1 MGNRERIIEASLEL
15 FNACGVRSVTTNRIA
30 DHISIS
36 SGNLYYHFR
45 NKEEIIRELFPRVA
59 EAARSAIQL
68 PDEGEITAAHVGRYH
83 LAGIRSL
90 WEYRFFFRDL
100 AELIS
105 RDPTLA
111 EDYRELQ
118 QWLVDRFLSLFERLI
133 SQGQMDLRNSADDIE
148 RLATIAVILW
158 TSWVNFVVTSRPEP
172 HLEPDDLAEGALH
185 GFLAFAPYLSAHF
198 AEEVREV
205 IRSWL
210 VIQNGAELAAGQR
223 PASEVP

>member
-15 FNACGVRSVTTNRIA
+15 FNACGVQRVTTNRIA
-30 DHISIS
+30 AHISIS

-45 NKEEIIRELFPRVA
+45 NKEEIVREIFPRIA
-59 EAARSAIQL
+59 DAARSAIHF
-68 PDEGEITAAHVGRYH
+68 PEEGELTAAQVGRYH

-100 AELIS
+100 SELVS
-105 RDPTLA
+105 RDSELA

-118 QWLVDRFLSLFERLI
+118 RWLIGRFVSLFQRLV
-133 SQGQMDLRNSADDIE
+133 SQGQMHLRDFGDDIE
-148 RLATIAVILW
+148 RIATLAVILW

-185 GFLAFAPYLSAHF
+185 GLLAFAPYLTDQFVA
-198 AEEVREV
+198 EVRAA
-205 IRSWL
+205 IRSW
-210 VIQNGAELAAGQR
+210 AELHDGADLTAKSS
-223 PASEVP
+223 A